1 MMDVRLAIA
10 AAAALG
16 SGPVV
21 FRRGFR
27 HLRTCRLIQNT
38 PTARIRSMPMGLV
51 EINGE
56 VMPRSRVVAPFS
68 GQPCAYWEVD
78 ISVRGRRRGGWTV
91 VHRNQSGHPFY
102 VRDETG
108 LALVYPHGADCRI
121 RFGTEEDCLGLN
133 LPECYVDYL
142 KQHPS
147 ALTPVIRLSTM
158 RFRERKLEEGQRV
171 YVLGTAVPRSREVV
185 ISDGDVLAAT
195 GTDDRHATRLRSL
208 DAEVDAVVRQ
218 GENEATFLISQ
229 ESERDLVLGLR
240 WKALGMICGGP
251 ALTLFGLGYWL
262 AVMSA
267 GRMPR

>member
-1 MMDVRLAIA
+1 MIDARLALV

-16 SGPVV
+16 SGPIV

-51 EINGE
+51 EINGK
-56 VMPRSRVVAPFS
+56 VMPRSTVVAPFS

-78 ISVRGRRRGGWTV
+78 VSVRGRRRGSWAV

-102 VRDETG
+102 LEDETG
-108 LALVYPHGADCRI
+108 LALVYPHGANCRV

-133 LPECYVDYL
+133 LPECYADYL
-142 KQHPS
+142 KQHLF
-147 ALTPVIRLSTM
+147 ALNPLIRLSTL
-158 RFRERKLEEGQRV
+158 RFRERKLEEGERI
-171 YVLGTAVPRSREVV
+171 YVLGTAAPRSREVV
-185 ISDGDVLAAT
+185 VHDGDLLAAT
-195 GTDDRHATRLRSL
+195 GTEDLRATRLRSL

-229 ESERDLVLGLR
+229 ASERDLVLGLR

-267 GRMPR
+267 WRMPR